1 MTTTLL
7 AVDDSKTMRKVL
19 EITFSGEDFR
29 LISCASADEA
39 MAKLSERP
47 SVALIDAGL
56 DGTTGYELCKRLK
69 AAQPSLGVV
78 ILSNKQQ
85 PFDRALAG
93 QVGADD
99 FADKPFDTQ
108 QLIDKVAGLAK
119 KLGTSAGTPA
129 PAPVAAAPSPA
140 PAPRAAATTLQYG
153 ASPVAIPAAP
163 VPAPV
168 VAAPSPPAQRPTA
181 PGLAS
186 GPSFPS
192 RAPAVP
198 AAAPEVARPAPV
210 AAALAPSPAA
220 PAVAAAPVA
229 AAFAGAN
236 GAEFAKKLGSL
247 GLTSEQ
253 VNGVLSLSREVLER
267 VAWEVVPTLAETIIR
282 EEIQRLTRE

>member
-1 MTTTLL
+1 LATTLL

-29 LISCASADEA
+29 LITCASADEA

-47 SVALIDAGL
+47 SVALVDAGL

-69 AAQPSLGVV
+69 AAQPGLGVV

-85 PFDRALAG
+85 PFDKALGG

-119 KLGTSAGTPA
+119 KLGASAGTPA
-129 PAPVAAAPSPA
+129 PAPVAAAPAPA
-140 PAPRAAATTLQYG
+140 PAPRAVATTLQYG
-153 ASPVAIPAAP
+153 ASPVAP
-163 VPAPV
+163 V
-168 VAAPSPPAQRPTA
+168 
-181 PGLAS
+181 
-186 GPSFPS
+186 
-192 RAPAVP
+192 
-198 AAAPEVARPAPV
+198 PAPV
-210 AAALAPSPAA
+210 AAAPAPLQRPTVPGMPTGPAPFASRAPSVVSATAPQEAPRPAPAPAPVAA
-220 PAVAAAPVA
+220 PPAQAMAAAPVA
-229 AAFAGAN
+229 AALSGAN